1 MSSSSKPYEVVVW
14 GATGFTGQLVA
25 HYLSTSPTAEG
36 LKWAVAGRSKTKLEQ
51 RMQEVDVDVPVII
64 ADAGD
69 AESLD
74 ELCKQTRCIIALV
87 GPYARYG
94 EPLVKACAE
103 NGVHY
108 VDLTGE
114 APFVARMVKNHGRA
128 AVSTKAI
135 IIHACGYDSVPS
147 DLCAYL
153 VAQRLKSAGAEVGP
167 VRGIASFKGGVSGG
181 TFATILDSIQ
191 ASKEDKK
198 ITMNPYGLS
207 PIHGKHKPGPV
218 VAKSATLNGRRH
230 WGAFWIMV
238 GRVHRLPSFRPR
250 SVDSWDSWLQG
261 PFNSAIVRRSWGILE
276 GASDSSSR
284 VLSYGS
290 NFSYDEWMGV
300 TNPVIGLL
308 ASLTLFIAFGFL
320 IFVPPIR
327 WLAQKYGPQSG
338 DGPSE
343 KMQKTGWFK
352 LLTIAKSTD
361 GKQEVAV
368 TMKGKGDPGYAAT
381 SKMISEC
388 ALAIVKDYE
397 RLPPLARHGGILTP
411 ATALGPVLVER
422 LEKTGYFSF
431 TTSSEGKRIE

>member
-1 MSSSSKPYEVVVW
+1 MSSSSKAYEIVVW

-25 HYLSTSPTAEG
+25 QYLSTSPTAEG
-36 LKWAVAGRSKTKLEQ
+36 LRWAVAGRSKAKLEQ
-51 RMQEVDVDVPVII
+51 RMQEVGVDVPLII

-69 AESLD
+69 AGSLD
-74 ELCKQTRCIIALV
+74 DLCKQTLCIISLV

-153 VAQRLKSAGAEVGP
+153 AAQRLKAAGAEVGP
-167 VRGIASFKGGVSGG
+167 VRGIASFKGGMSGG
-181 TFATILDSIQ
+181 TFASMLDIIK
-191 ASKEDKK
+191 APKEDKK
-198 ITMNPYGLS
+198 IAMNPYGLS
-207 PIHGKHKPGPV
+207 PIQGQHKPGAV
-218 VAKSATLNGRRH
+218 IAKSTTLNGRRH
-230 WGAFWIMV
+230 WGAFWIM
-238 GRVHRLPSFRPR
+238 
-250 SVDSWDSWLQG
+250 G
-261 PFNSAIVRRSWGILE
+261 PFNSAIVRRSWGILQ

-284 VLSYGS
+284 VFSYGS

-300 TNPVIGLL
+300 ANPLLGLL
-308 ASLTLFIAFGFL
+308 VSLALFVVFGIL

-327 WLAQKYGPQSG
+327 WLAEKYGPQSG

-343 KMQKTGWFK
+343 KMQRTGWFK

-397 RLPPLARHGGILTP
+397 RLPPMARHGGMLTP